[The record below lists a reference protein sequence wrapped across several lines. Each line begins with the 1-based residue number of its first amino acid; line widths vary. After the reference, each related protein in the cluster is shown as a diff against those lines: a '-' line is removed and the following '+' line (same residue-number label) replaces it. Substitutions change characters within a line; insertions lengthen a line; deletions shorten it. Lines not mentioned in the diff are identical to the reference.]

1 MSDSGVKIDVRQ
13 SRQLVSQL
21 YVVLRTVKIHEPN
34 NASVQNALTGF
45 LAALGPL
52 TKSWGSVAIELVCGC
67 LYVNGIRL
75 RVDVSGYASHRYVVE
90 MMERFGLRSMTMLE
104 NFNGE
109 ELRAFAYTIAKLEVE
124 GPSFERLSSALE
136 EKGVA
141 NINLDKIKPSETDL
155 ADVSPEEVKA
165 KAKKSFFGAV
175 KVVKQIMNSA
185 SRFEAVKLRRAKRV
199 VQALVDSILG
209 DESFMFGLTT
219 IKNHDEYT
227 FNHCVNVCIYSVAM
241 GQRLGFSKS
250 RLGQL
255 GMAALF
261 HDVGKVEIDWN
272 ILNKP
277 GGLTQNE
284 WDVVKTHTLQG
295 ARLLARLCHL
305 DERSLRAIIVAYE
318 HHVNFDRSGY
328 PSRRPDTPLDL
339 YSRIVRITDAFD
351 AMTTSRIYRSRPCSP
366 HESVMYLL
374 KEAGRSFDPRLVKIF
389 VSMVGVYPVGTVLEL
404 DTAETAVVVKP
415 ATDIADVARP
425 MVRIIAVGG
434 GVQCGG
440 SEVSLADTDRRG
452 NYLRS
457 IKRVQEGEKFG
468 LNVPEL
474 LVGPLDVEIVP
485 TEQSAA

>member
-1 MSDSGVKIDVRQ
+1 MSDSGAKIDVRL

-34 NASVQNALTGF
+34 NTSVQNALAGF
-45 LAALGPL
+45 LSVLGSL

-90 MMERFGLRSMTMLE
+90 MMERFGLRSITVLE
-104 NFNGE
+104 NFSLE
-109 ELRAFAYTIAKLEVE
+109 ELRSFACAIAQLEAD
-124 GPSFERLSSALE
+124 GPSFERLSAALD
-136 EKGVA
+136 EKDVL
-141 NINLDKIKPSETDL
+141 NLDLSQAKPSDTDL
-155 ADVSPEEVKA
+155 PDPSTEEA
-165 KAKKSFFGAV
+165 QARAKKSFLGAV

-199 VQALVDSILG
+199 VQALVDSILN

-241 GQRLGFSKS
+241 GQRLGFSKA

-261 HDVGKVEIDWN
+261 HDVGKVEIDWD

-277 GGLTQNE
+277 GGLTQKE
-284 WDVVKTHTLQG
+284 WEIVKTHTLRG

-328 PSRRPDTPLDL
+328 PSSRPDMPLDL

-351 AMTTSRIYRSRPCSP
+351 AMTTVRIYRSKPCSP
-366 HESVMYLL
+366 HESVMFLL
-374 KEAGRSFDPRLVKIF
+374 KEAGQSFDPSLVKVF

-415 ATDIADVARP
+415 AADIADVARP

-440 SEVSLADTDRRG
+440 SAVSLADTDRRG
-452 NYLRS
+452 NYLRNV
-457 IKRVQEGEKFG
+457 KHVVEGEKFG

-474 LVGPLDVEIVP
+474 LVGPLDVEVVS
-485 TEQSAA
+485 TEQGAA